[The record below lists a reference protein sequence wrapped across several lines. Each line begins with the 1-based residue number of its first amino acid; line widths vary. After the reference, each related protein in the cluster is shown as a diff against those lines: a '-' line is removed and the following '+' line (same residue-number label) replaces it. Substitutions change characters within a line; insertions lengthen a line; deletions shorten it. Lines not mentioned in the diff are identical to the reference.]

1 MLDPK
6 ALSTKWP
13 GDNEARILEFF
24 KGKNDG
30 FFADIGCLNGFDGSN
45 TRALWQR
52 GWSGIMVDADSRS
65 FAEIQENY
73 GPNPERLR
81 LLHAAIGLTV
91 GTVEFYEYEAH
102 ATFSS
107 MDPRWIKEHGQE
119 KFRICTV
126 PSYRIG
132 LIGLPNRFE
141 LLKVDCEGMDAAI
154 LESMPFDMKPALVV
168 AEVNKA
174 DGWKRISLEMERRG
188 YHLEW
193 KEGLDIAYAL

>member
-1 MLDPK
+1 
-6 ALSTKWP
+6 
-13 GDNEARILEFF
+13 
-24 KGKNDG
+24 
-30 FFADIGCLNGFDGSN
+30 
-45 TRALWQR
+45 
-52 GWSGIMVDADSRS
+52 
-65 FAEIQENY
+65 
-73 GPNPERLR
+73 
-81 LLHAAIGLTV
+81 
-91 GTVEFYEYEAH
+91 
-102 ATFSS
+102 